1 MCIIAVNYSG
11 LLTKKTLENCY
22 KANPDSMGLMYA
34 QDGKLRVHKE
44 LFTFNAFYNK
54 YTEVRNLTDSP
65 IVLHFRITTSGKV
78 DKENCHPFLVN
89 QKLGF
94 VHNGI
99 ITQTEVKKSPY
110 SDTYH
115 FNEILKKLPANFL
128 YNKGIVTLIEKMI
141 GYSKLAFLD
150 NMGNVT
156 IIGED
161 LGVWEGDNWFSNT
174 GFEDARKVFV
184 YNKYLNYY
192 YCYNCGIELVTKEE
206 KNYEL
211 CNCCART
218 FDVDLK
224 KEYTEKWND
233 YEETFE
239 DQQNKFNENYVWNQ
253 AKQQYEYRFEDRFSL
268 EA

>member
-1 MCIIAVNYSG
+1 
-11 LLTKKTLENCY
+11 
-22 KANPDSMGLMYA
+22 
-34 QDGKLRVHKE
+34 
-44 LFTFNAFYNK
+44 
-54 YTEVRNLTDSP
+54 
-65 IVLHFRITTSGKV
+65 
-78 DKENCHPFLVN
+78 VN

-99 ITQTEVKKSPY
+99 ISQTEVKKSPY

-150 NMGNVT
+150 NLGNVT

-161 LGVWEGDNWFSNT
+161 LGIWEGDNWFSNT
-174 GFEDARKVFV
+174 GFEDAKYLTKNFV
-184 YNKYLNYY
+184 YNKYDQ

-218 FDVDLK
+218 FEVDLK
-224 KEYTEKWND
+224 KEYNAEKWNE
-233 YEETFE
+233 YKEESFE
-239 DQQNKFNENYVWNQ
+239 DQQNKFNENYSWNQ
-253 AKQQYEYRFEDRFSL
+253 ATQKYEYRFEDRFSL
-268 EA
+268 ES